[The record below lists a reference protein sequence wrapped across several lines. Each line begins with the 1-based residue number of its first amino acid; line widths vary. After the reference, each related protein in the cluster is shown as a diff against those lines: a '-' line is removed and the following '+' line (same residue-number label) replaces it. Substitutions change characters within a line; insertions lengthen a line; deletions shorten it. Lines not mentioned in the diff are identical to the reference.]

1 MEMTPWAYEEPL
13 IDPRTSAYAKAHA
26 LDVDVLDWHLEA
38 IHGWESH
45 DLGFEEAIE
54 QAADCLANGGCAGH
68 PSKEEQTDVEARAE
82 AVRPR

>member
-13 IDPRTSAYAKAHA
+13 IDPRTSAYAKVHG
-26 LDVDVLDWHLEA
+26 LDEQVLDWHLEA

-54 QAADCLANGGCAGH
+54 QAAECLANGGCTTE
-68 PSKEEQTDVEARAE
+68 KEQTDVGTRDQTLRAG
-82 AVRPR
+82 